1 MKVRGRVL
9 WNCALVSAGALYLGL
24 VLFQGIE
31 SPVFAVAFVM
41 LAGFEIVHA
50 HRAGR

>member
-1 MKVRGRVL
+1 MRGRVM
-9 WNCALVSAGALYLGL
+9 WECALVTAGALYVTL

-31 SPVFAVAFVM
+31 SPVFALAFVM